1 MARCSHKRDRPDG
14 LVRPRL
20 SAVVGVLGLSFL
32 LAGCGMGSGEEFS
45 VRPRKHPST
54 ANLVARAML
63 KDAKAGRF
71 QAPPK
76 GHRYTAPVECRV
88 DVAHGFH
95 GRPIY
100 LCKISITKLGYG
112 HLYEWGAW
120 YRGSLHTHNT
130 DPRLIRTITGPF
142 DPPF

>member
-1 MARCSHKRDRPDG
+1 MRRT
-14 LVRPRL
+14 L
-20 SAVVGVLGLSFL
+20 STAVGVPVLAVL
-32 LAGCGMGSGEEFS
+32 LAGCGMGSGESFS
-45 VRPRKHPST
+45 VGSPKHRTT
-54 ANLVARAML
+54 ARQLVARAML
-63 KDAKAGRF
+63 KAAKAGEF

-76 GHRYTAPVECRV
+76 GHHYAAPVECRV
-88 DVAHGFH
+88 DSAHGFH

-100 LCKISITKLGYG
+100 LCKISISKLGDG

-130 DPRLIRTITGPF
+130 DPGLIKTITGAF